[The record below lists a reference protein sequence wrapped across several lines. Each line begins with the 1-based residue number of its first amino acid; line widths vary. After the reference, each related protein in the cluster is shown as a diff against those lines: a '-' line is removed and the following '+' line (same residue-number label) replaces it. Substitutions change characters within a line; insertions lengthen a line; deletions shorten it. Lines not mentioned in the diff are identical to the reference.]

1 MSNVGLLYVGAIL
14 FINGLALMGFVKG
27 TGATPLNWFVGFLQV
42 VTPTYLIFTANGDVD
57 QIFSAG
63 GLYLFGFTY
72 LYVALN
78 NTWGFDATGLGYYSL
93 FVAIVAVGYAVV
105 NAVNYGDY
113 AFFVIWLQWA
123 FLWFLFYLLM
133 GRGISTLAW
142 FTGGIAALQGW
153 ITGAIPGFLLL
164 IGVWQETSVLTLAA
178 IEAILFIG
186 GAAILWSKRPSV
198 RDSETVTSAP
208 VNA

>member
-14 FINGLALMGFVKG
+14 FINGLSMMGIVRGK
-27 TGATPLNWFVGFLQV
+27 GATPLNWFVGGLQII
-42 VTPTYLIFTANGDVD
+42 TPTYLIFTASGDMN

-72 LYVALN
+72 LYVAMN

-93 FVAIVAVGYAVV
+93 FVAVVAVGYAIVNVV
-105 NAVNYGDY
+105 KFGDY
-113 AFFVIWLQWA
+113 AFGVIWLQWA

-133 GRGISTLAW
+133 GRGLDRLGW

-153 ITGAIPGFLLL
+153 ITGAIPAFFLL
-164 IGVWQETSVLTLAA
+164 IGVWQEASIVALAVA
-178 IEAILFIG
+178 EAVIFVIG
-186 GAAILWSKRPSV
+186 ALLLWSKRPTTVPAGGEVV
-198 RDSETVTSAP
+198 R
-208 VNA
+208 